1 MRKARIWLIV
11 AVRRETKS
19 GPDAMTSLQIELVL
33 ALLLDHAQVRSQRCL
48 GDRLGIGSSAP

>member
-1 MRKARIWLIV
+1 
-11 AVRRETKS
+11 
-19 GPDAMTSLQIELVL
+19 MTSLQIELVL